1 MARKIM
7 VARIRNARGRIVLI
21 YKDNVTSPEQ
31 MAQLVADEND
41 DVIAVDVF
49 EYADTFSVS
58 RHVVSTRFRKVN

>member
-7 VARIRNARGRIVLI
+7 VARIRNARGRIVLV

-31 MAQLVADEND
+31 MAQLAADEND

-49 EYADTFSVS
+49 EYVDTFSVS